1 MSKERSDESKV
12 QPWKQWE
19 AEIRNRAEEEKE
31 GGILLR
37 GDGGS
42 TAQPTHGTV
51 AIDPREVNLSAP
63 KETPKIPKMYVA
75 STPVLEAPAI
85 TNGEM

>member
-1 MSKERSDESKV
+1 MSNEERDGSKV

-19 AEIRNRAEEEKE
+19 EGIRVRAEEERE

-51 AIDPREVNLSAP
+51 AIDPRDVDFSAP
-63 KETPKIPKMYVA
+63 KEKPKMCI
-75 STPVLEAPAI
+75 API
-85 TNGEM
+85 EP